1 MQVKHYRVFSVCF
14 CYFPHVYSKSYVQ
27 TCGNNMIWQTIICWG
42 EHFSRTGA
50 FVGGYFCEITVK
62 QKDTVDTEVLMFNTL
77 WKRWVNHASELH
89 QRLFSCK
96 TMLSAWSNLAEGLRH
111 ASRSVS
117 LWQKAALLGQIKK
130 ESSKSCPWLV
140 LIKLEGKLLQSFS
153 PALHYRMEIFTPVSC
168 TVPKI
173 HFSAHFSLPLSV

>member
-1 MQVKHYRVFSVCF
+1 MLR
-14 CYFPHVYSKSYVQ
+14 
-27 TCGNNMIWQTIICWG
+27 
-42 EHFSRTGA
+42 RT
-50 FVGGYFCEITVK
+50 FLKDRRFHGGYFCEITVK
-62 QKDTVDTEVLMFNTL
+62 QKGTVDTEVLMFNTL

-96 TMLSAWSNLAEGLRH
+96 TMLSASSNLAEGLRH

-117 LWQKAALLGQIKK
+117 LWQKASLLGQIKK